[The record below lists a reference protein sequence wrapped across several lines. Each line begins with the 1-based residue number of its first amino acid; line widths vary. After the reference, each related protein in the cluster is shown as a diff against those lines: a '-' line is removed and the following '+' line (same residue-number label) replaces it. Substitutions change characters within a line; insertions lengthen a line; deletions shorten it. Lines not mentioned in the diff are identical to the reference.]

1 MKKEYI
7 IAYDCGTTALKTVLI
22 RTDGTVM
29 GDARANNPL
38 IQKEAGWA
46 EIEPAVIWDNICL
59 TTKEVIKNNDVEAK
73 DVIGLI
79 FVAHWKNIIPIDKMG
94 NVL

>member
-22 RTDGTVM
+22 GTDGTVI

-38 IQKEAGWA
+38 IQPQPGWA
-46 EIEPAVIWDNICL
+46 ELEPDMLWDNICT
-59 TTKEVIKNNDVEAK
+59 TTKEVVKNNGVDPGSV
-73 DVIGLI
+73 VGLV
-79 FVAHWKNIIPIDKMG
+79 FVAHWKNIIHARG
-94 NVL
+94 